1 MIWVLSFVIQ
11 VAVSKTTAASYFYN
25 SARPLIIA
33 HRGASG
39 YIPEHTLQAYDV
51 AQYMGAD
58 FIEPDLVPTKDHQLL
73 INHEGLL
80 NETTNVADLP
90 QFAYLHTTKTIST
103 YAGNVTETGW
113 FSDDFYLYQIK
124 ELRAKQRL
132 SFRPETFNYLLK
144 KITINEALDWA
155 IGINQQRILNNQTLL
170 GAYIELKNPA
180 YYNSLGFHM
189 EDMLLQIL
197 RDKKVDSIK
206 AASQICPII
215 LQCFEIQSLQYMA
228 KYTDLPLVYLING
241 DYLSLNISQYAGI
254 VNGVGP
260 NMQMVLN
267 PDGSATSFVAD
278 AHNASLA
285 LHPWV
290 VRDDVPL
297 YGWGRQETYQYILD
311 AKLDGIFDE
320 FPDSAN
326 IYFTLKNN

>member
-1 MIWVLSFVIQ
+1 MIWVLAFVVY
-11 VAVSKTTAASYFYN
+11 VASGKRSPAGYFYN

-132 SFRPETFNYLLK
+132 AFRPSTFNYLLK
-144 KITINEALDWA
+144 KIND
-155 IGINQQRILNNQTLL
+155 Q
-170 GAYIELKNPA
+170 
-180 YYNSLGFHM
+180 
-189 EDMLLQIL
+189 
-197 RDKKVDSIK
+197 
-206 AASQICPII
+206 
-215 LQCFEIQSLQYMA
+215 
-228 KYTDLPLVYLING
+228 
-241 DYLSLNISQYAGI
+241 
-254 VNGVGP
+254 
-260 NMQMVLN
+260 
-267 PDGSATSFVAD
+267 
-278 AHNASLA
+278 
-285 LHPWV
+285 
-290 VRDDVPL
+290 
-297 YGWGRQETYQYILD
+297 
-311 AKLDGIFDE
+311 
-320 FPDSAN
+320 
-326 IYFTLKNN
+326 